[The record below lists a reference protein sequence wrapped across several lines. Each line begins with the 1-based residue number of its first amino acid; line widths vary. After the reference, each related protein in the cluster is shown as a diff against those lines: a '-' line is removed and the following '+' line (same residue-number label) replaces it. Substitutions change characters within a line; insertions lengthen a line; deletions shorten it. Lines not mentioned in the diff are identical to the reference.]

1 MSPRGVPPQTVRL
14 RWLLAGLI
22 AGALVPL
29 ALLAALTVADVAGDE
44 RRATQRRLSEGAR
57 SLADALDQEMT
68 GTLRALAALA
78 ASERLEK
85 GDLAGFAH
93 EAARVEA
100 SQPTWLAVLLI
111 TPEGMRVADTRL
123 SGPMRPTPTLEPES
137 LRTVVETGRPA
148 VGSLVR
154 NPREGRWT
162 FALRVPVVQQ
172 GKVRWVLSAILSADA
187 IGAIVAARAGSE
199 GEWTRTVVDLGGRVV
214 ARSRA
219 PERFVGELATASFL
233 TGTRAEAQGVYRD
246 VTLEGERAYVAFA
259 HAQVSGW
266 TTAVVA
272 PRALLD
278 APLRGSLLTTAGFG
292 LALLVLGAA
301 GAALLSRRFSRAIDS
316 AASGA
321 EALARG
327 ERPVVDA
334 GGITEVA
341 QLRDALLRSSEL
353 LAARRRERDEHLA
366 RAETARAEAE
376 AASRTKDEFL
386 AMLGHELR
394 NPLSPIVTAL
404 HLLEQRDLADTREH
418 AIIRRQVKHL
428 VRLVDDL
435 LDVSR
440 ITRGKVTLHLEIVD
454 VATVVAKAV
463 EIASDLLE
471 QRRHR
476 LVVDVP
482 PGLLVSGD
490 PVRLAQVVANLLTNA
505 ARYTP
510 PGGNV
515 EVRAAREGDR
525 IRLAVKD
532 DGRGLDPELLPTVFD
547 AFVQAPRTPDRQEG
561 GLGLGLAL
569 VKSLVALHGGKVEA
583 LSEGA
588 GRGSTFVVELPAAQR
603 DVATAPA
610 EQPPVVTRPRT
621 PLRVLVVDDNAD
633 AAALLAEVLQA
644 AGHAVEIAGDGPTAL
659 ELATL
664 VPPDVAVLDVGLPVM
679 DGYEL
684 AERLRE
690 RLGAHAPEIVGV
702 SGYGQPGDHER
713 SRAAGFRRHLVKPA
727 DPTVILDELDRIA
740 AERRPPARAQPA

>member
-1 MSPRGVPPQTVRL
+1 MSRRGVPPQTVRL

-22 AGALVPL
+22 GGALLPL
-29 ALLAALTVADVAGDE
+29 AVLAALTVADVAKDE
-44 RRATQRRLSEGAR
+44 RRATQRRLTEGAR

-93 EAARVEA
+93 EAARVEDT
-100 SQPTWLAVLLI
+100 QPTWLAVLLL
-111 TPEGMRVADTRL
+111 TPDGMRIADTRL
-123 SGPMRPTPTLEPES
+123 TGPMRPSPTLEPES
-137 LRTVVETGRPA
+137 LRAVVETGQPA

-187 IGAIVAARAGSE
+187 IGAIVAARGGSE
-199 GEWTRTVVDLGGRVV
+199 GEWTRTVVDREGRVV

-233 TGTRAEAQGVYRD
+233 TGTAVATQGVYRD
-246 VTLEGERAYVAFA
+246 VTLEGEPAYVAFA
-259 HAQVSGW
+259 HAAVSGW

-327 ERPVVDA
+327 ERPVVDPA
-334 GGITEVA
+334 GISEVA

-353 LAARRRERDEHLA
+353 LAVRRRERDEHLA
-366 RAETARAEAE
+366 RAEAARAEAE

-418 AIIRRQVKHL
+418 AIIRRQVTHL

-440 ITRGKVTLHLEIVD
+440 ITRGKVTLHLEIVE

-463 EIASDLLE
+463 EMASDLLE

-476 LVVDVP
+476 LAVDVP
-482 PGLLVSGD
+482 PDLLVAGD

-515 EVRAAREGDR
+515 EVHATREGDR
-525 IRLAVKD
+525 VRLSVKD

-569 VKSLVALHGGKVEA
+569 VRSLVVLHGGKVEA
-583 LSEGA
+583 LSDGA
-588 GRGSTFVVELPAAQR
+588 GKGSTFVVELPAAQR
-603 DVATAPA
+603 ELATAAA
-610 EQPPVVTRPRT
+610 EPPPVVRPRT

-690 RLGAHAPEIVGV
+690 RLGAQAPEIVGV

-727 DPTVILDELDRIA
+727 EPAVILDELDRIA
-740 AERRPPARAQPA
+740 AERRPLTRAQPA